1 MLKIFSYFR
10 IRNFFLILS
19 LLLNTN
25 VYSDNFDLNTY
36 NNHGVVG
43 LINTPTARFYDEG
56 VHGITLYD
64 GTPHQIPMIGL
75 KLHFFIVIFRE
86 DLTLDTNIK
95 TIKIKVLTLS

>member
-64 GTPHQIPMIGL
+64 GTQI
-75 KLHFFIVIFRE
+75 K
-86 DLTLDTNIK
+86 K
-95 TIKIKVLTLS
+95 